1 MARLAIDGITNFS
14 YLPLQLATYAGFFVA
29 GLSLVGVLAAILIRI
44 FLGHELTGQATTLVS
59 VLFLGGIQLIFLGV
73 IGEYLG
79 RIYDEV
85 KSRPLYLLDTVYG
98 DPRASSPMGG
108 SKRTAGTYGDRGAG
122 PEVRHGDTDE

>member
-1 MARLAIDGITNFS
+1 
-14 YLPLQLATYAGFFVA
+14 
-29 GLSLVGVLAAILIRI
+29 
-44 FLGHELTGQATTLVS
+44 LVS

-85 KSRPLYLLDTVYG
+85 KGRPLYLLDTVYG

-122 PEVRHGDTDE
+122 PEMRHGDTDE